1 MKTAMKVA
9 LGIVLGFTVL
19 IVGCAVIIGAGVDK
33 AQKDSDKTAI
43 TAADF
48 GSVKTG
54 PDGNTR
60 KRIVSRFGE
69 PQSSDEVQAEGV
81 EGIPESDFSQS
92 CIYYSR
98 KGELASLYQFC
109 FDGND
114 RLRSKASY

>member
-1 MKTAMKVA
+1 MKTVMKVA
-9 LGIVLGFTVL
+9 LGIIIGCVVL
-19 IVGCAVIIGAGVDK
+19 IGGCAVIIGAGVDE

-43 TAADF
+43 TPAEYA
-48 GSVKTG
+48 SVKTG
-54 PDGNTR
+54 PNGNSR
-60 KRIVSRFGE
+60 KRIISRFGK
-69 PQSSDEVQAEGV
+69 PQSSDDVQAEGV

-98 KGELASLYQFC
+98 KGDLASLYQFC